1 MTALD
6 GVAKSKRKDCTL
18 DGVAKSK
25 RKRSVCPALVYVVW
39 FDDYTARNR
48 RVNGETRLG
57 AKKQRIYARYLGAS
71 FERWNKERNKKWAA
85 AFGSWIKNPRSRA

>member
-6 GVAKSKRKDCTL
+6 GVVGSKRKDCTL

-25 RKRSVCPALVYVVW
+25 RKRSVCPALVYVAW
-39 FDDYTARNR
+39 FDDYTAINR

-71 FERWNKERNKKWAA
+71 FERRDKERNKKWAQHSGA
-85 AFGSWIKNPRSRA
+85 G